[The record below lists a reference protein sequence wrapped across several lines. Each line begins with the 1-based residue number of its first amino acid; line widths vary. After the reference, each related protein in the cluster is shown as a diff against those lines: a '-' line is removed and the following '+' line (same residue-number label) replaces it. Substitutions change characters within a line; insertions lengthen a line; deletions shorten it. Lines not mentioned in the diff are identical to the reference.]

1 MAKNK
6 VGQSE
11 QTLIFKISV
20 QMETSMIRWVLSKA
34 LKGSKR
40 MSHAHIRG
48 HSGSGGKWVCL
59 LFSST
64 FQSKHVEFAGV
75 E

>member
-20 QMETSMIRWVLSKA
+20 QMETSVIRWVLSKA

-40 MSHAHIRG
+40 MREQEKGDEDSILRNQRRC
-48 HSGSGGKWVCL
+48 K
-59 LFSST
+59 
-64 FQSKHVEFAGV
+64 
-75 E
+75 